1 MMTFAMIHKSGR
13 RGTGL
18 DGAIF
23 AKQRISR
30 VWMGWSL
37 GC

>member
-1 MMTFAMIHKSGR
+1 MLTFAMIHKSGR

-23 AKQRISR
+23 AKQISR